1 MLDMEGSVT
10 CSWKSNICPH
20 RLYNFTTTTEK
31 SKVEGRQL
39 RFLGLILGMNPLS
52 ALRASGQIAKPF
64 RNGPHYDQI
73 QYWSGTREINRY
85 RAVMNVKNTV
95 DIYEFLHLLEVLWH
109 GDETPHM
116 YHGKPTDRNEFQK
129 FADRVEKRF
138 SLYCYDREEGVDTA
152 YLKRH
157 LMKNWYRFREL
168 GRRFMKNGWYLT
180 DLWKVYKEFQKKNL
194 FSEKI
199 TAVTI
204 LTQLKQPRRN
214 RKKDGTARATRT
226 CK

>member
-1 MLDMEGSVT
+1 MLDMGGSDT
-10 CSWKSNICPH
+10 CSWKSDICPH
-20 RLYNFTTTTEK
+20 RVYNFTTTTEK
-31 SKVEGRQL
+31 SKVEGRQS
-39 RFLGLILGMNPLS
+39 RFLGLILGMDPLFT
-52 ALRASGQIAKPF
+52 LRASGQIAKPF

-95 DIYEFLHLLEVLWH
+95 DMYEFLHLLEVLWH
-109 GDETPHM
+109 GDESPHM

-168 GRRFMKNGWYLT
+168 GQRLMKNGWYLT
-180 DLWKVYKEFQKKNL
+180 DLWKV
-194 FSEKI
+194 
-199 TAVTI
+199 
-204 LTQLKQPRRN
+204 
-214 RKKDGTARATRT
+214 
-226 CK
+226 

>member
-1 MLDMEGSVT
+1 MEGSVT
-10 CSWKSNICPH
+10 CSWKSDICPH
-20 RLYNFTTTTEK
+20 REK
-31 SKVEGRQL
+31 SKVEGRQS
-39 RFLGLILGMNPLS
+39 RFLGLILGMDPLS
-52 ALRASGQIAKPF
+52 ALRASGHIAKPF

-95 DIYEFLHLLEVLWH
+95 DMYEFLHLLEVLWH

-157 LMKNWYRFREL
+157 LMKNWYRFMKSW
-168 GRRFMKNGWYLT
+168 FMKNGWCLT
-180 DLWKVYKEFQKKNL
+180 DLWKVYKEFQKKEL
-194 FSEKI
+194 IF
-199 TAVTI
+199 
-204 LTQLKQPRRN
+204 
-214 RKKDGTARATRT
+214 
-226 CK
+226 